1 MNDHLL
7 GGRYRL
13 SGRIA
18 VGGMGEVWRG
28 TDELLDRAVAVKLLS
43 AAHATD
49 EAFRAR
55 FRAEARYAAS
65 LSHPNIAQVFDY
77 GETTGNEE
85 AAAACPPAAPT

>member
-1 MNDHLL
+1 VNDHLL

-49 EAFRAR
+49 
-55 FRAEARYAAS
+55 
-65 LSHPNIAQVFDY
+65 
-77 GETTGNEE
+77 
-85 AAAACPPAAPT
+85 